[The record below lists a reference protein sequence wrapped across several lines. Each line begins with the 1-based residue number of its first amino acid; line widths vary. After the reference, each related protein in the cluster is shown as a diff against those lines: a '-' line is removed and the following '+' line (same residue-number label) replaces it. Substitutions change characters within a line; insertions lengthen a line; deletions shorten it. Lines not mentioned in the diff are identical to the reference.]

1 MNFNKCSRCGCF
13 FMTNS
18 TVCPNCQ
25 EKDAL
30 EMHRLENYMQ
40 ENENDNGSYNFDT
53 IMSSTGISAKNL
65 TRFLNQ
71 EQFSDFA
78 SHIQNK
84 TQL

>member
-1 MNFNKCSRCGCF
+1 MNFNKCSRCCCF
-13 FMTNS
+13 FKANS
-18 TVCPNCQ
+18 IVCPNCQ

-30 EMHRLENYMQ
+30 EMHRLENYIQ
-40 ENENDNGSYNFDT
+40 ENENGNSYNFDT

-71 EQFSDFA
+71 DQFSDFA
-78 SHIQNK
+78 NQIHNN

>member
-18 TVCPNCQ
+18 AVCPNCQ